1 MSEQTKGNNPL
12 SSPEQPSEQESVS
25 SHSRARLLDA
35 QRTDEHI
42 REIETDGL
50 IEVDSFGEMPM
61 IKPEGQITTRHRALS
76 EAPFLSPA
84 LRKDR
89 KRYGA
94 GSGAFEKSKGPAC
107 GLEPQDDDSVVV
119 PLDVCRLSRGGVY
132 IETSLGPVLVG
143 SPSGTLKDILKGK
156 LALPRFLVAPTDAF
170 ARTLGMHLGLN
181 LADFEMIALYSH
193 LCGSDCKETPT
204 IICDTVA
211 QSNAMRIALTESLFP
226 QVVNEKVFASDFT
239 TNQSNMKLKM
249 NISEETESLRSRYF
263 AVDRG
268 PLALDDLVAIKSLE
282 EDGED
287 GIVTFEQNGLT
298 LLISKE
304 EGHGGE
310 VRVKEV
316 QGSGR
321 ARKLKVSA
329 IMKLPDSPPSLGPA
343 FEFTPPLFG
352 VTVLGNSNGFDPE
365 GFPTGYIVWVNRR
378 GVLINPPAYCAM
390 RMEVEFGIHPDMIK
404 CVVLTSSH
412 GDVGQGAFQKILQE
426 ERIVTHTTKT
436 IFDSFVRKYASL
448 SGLRPKALKSASRF
462 RQVRIGTPIKI
473 CAASFEFFY
482 NFDVAPTLGFTVS
495 FGGKTLLFSGGFSFC
510 ADTMIELHAEK
521 SISSARRD
529 FMLGLITDRNYD
541 QVFYDAPLGNDAS
554 ARVFETL
561 GRNLSED
568 FKAKL
573 LVNHASLVA
582 NLPIGLH
589 RGPTGTGNMSTIV
602 FDVETPSYS
611 SARNLI
617 ESVEGIMFFKGL
629 SIEHAA
635 SLVQIAEVKSFKAGE
650 TVMKA
655 SCPILFFSIILSGR
669 VDVIYPREEDE
680 GEARDDEKNADEPTG
695 TSEDKVHQ
703 WVTGDCFGEE
713 ALIAGVSTLNGV
725 TATDV
730 KLLQIAV
737 VDLQWI
743 LAGTRVRER
752 IQHCH
757 DMRVLGNS
765 MERVLQSNSLL
776 RSLTRGQKLAF
787 EMNASVEHADAGS
800 FIWSKDDP
808 TDFAILIMEGMA
820 VFPNAVAKLMSGLI
834 KKSGTMMVK
843 REDTR
848 HNYCPEVFG
857 RGAWVGNASDL
868 VETGGVRRNTL
879 KATSSCQFYKIKS
892 RAVADILT
900 ANPGLYIALGESEFV
915 L

>member
-298 LLISKE
+298 LRF
-304 EGHGGE
+304 HC
-310 VRVKEV
+310 
-316 QGSGR
+316 QFWWQD
-321 ARKLKVSA
+321 A
-329 IMKLPDSPPSLGPA
+329 A
-343 FEFTPPLFG
+343 FF
-352 VTVLGNSNGFDPE
+352 
-365 GFPTGYIVWVNRR
+365 RR
-378 GVLINPPAYCAM
+378 
-390 RMEVEFGIHPDMIK
+390 
-404 CVVLTSSH
+404 
-412 GDVGQGAFQKILQE
+412 
-426 ERIVTHTTKT
+426 
-436 IFDSFVRKYASL
+436 
-448 SGLRPKALKSASRF
+448 
-462 RQVRIGTPIKI
+462 
-473 CAASFEFFY
+473 
-482 NFDVAPTLGFTVS
+482 
-495 FGGKTLLFSGGFSFC
+495 LLF
-510 ADTMIELHAEK
+510 L
-521 SISSARRD
+521 RRHD
-529 FMLGLITDRNYD
+529 DRTSCRE
-541 QVFYDAPLGNDAS
+541 V
-554 ARVFETL
+554 
-561 GRNLSED
+561 NLLRQE
-568 FKAKL
+568 
-573 LVNHASLVA
+573 
-582 NLPIGLH
+582 GLH
-589 RGPTGTGNMSTIV
+589 VG
-602 FDVETPSYS
+602 
-611 SARNLI
+611 
-617 ESVEGIMFFKGL
+617 
-629 SIEHAA
+629 
-635 SLVQIAEVKSFKAGE
+635 
-650 TVMKA
+650 
-655 SCPILFFSIILSGR
+655 
-669 VDVIYPREEDE
+669 
-680 GEARDDEKNADEPTG
+680 AD
-695 TSEDKVHQ
+695 
-703 WVTGDCFGEE
+703 
-713 ALIAGVSTLNGV
+713 N
-725 TATDV
+725 
-730 KLLQIAV
+730 
-737 VDLQWI
+737 
-743 LAGTRVRER
+743 
-752 IQHCH
+752 
-757 DMRVLGNS
+757 
-765 MERVLQSNSLL
+765 
-776 RSLTRGQKLAF
+776 RS
-787 EMNASVEHADAGS
+787 
-800 FIWSKDDP
+800 
-808 TDFAILIMEGMA
+808 
-820 VFPNAVAKLMSGLI
+820 
-834 KKSGTMMVK
+834 
-843 REDTR
+843 
-848 HNYCPEVFG
+848 
-857 RGAWVGNASDL
+857 
-868 VETGGVRRNTL
+868 
-879 KATSSCQFYKIKS
+879 
-892 RAVADILT
+892 
-900 ANPGLYIALGESEFV
+900 
-915 L
+915 